1 MEQNYKL
8 LMKTA
13 ILAGEILLSSG
24 AETYRVEDTMKHI
37 LNKSG
42 LETVETFAVL
52 TGIMATLDDESIET
66 ISYVKQVSDVGM
78 NINKIIMV
86 NDIARRFCSDEIT
99 LEDAYSKLKNYQWR
113 QYNTTH
119 YSIAVIGIVV
129 GFSIFFGGTIL
140 DVGVATF
147 VGFFLAL
154 VMAMGKI
161 LGFNGFIY
169 NIVNGT
175 GIAFFTLMAQY
186 LLPEVNKEIVII
198 SSIMPLVPGVAL
210 VNGVRDVIEGD
221 YISGNSR
228 ILKALLTAAGIA
240 IGIGLGILIFTKL
253 GM

>member
-86 NDIARRFCSDEIT
+86 NDIARKFCEDELT
-99 LEDAYSKLKNYQWR
+99 LEEAYTQLRNYKWR
-113 QYNTTH
+113 QYTKLH
-119 YSIAVIGIVV
+119 YSVAVIGIVV
-129 GFSIFFGGTIL
+129 GFSIFFGGSPL
-140 DVGVATF
+140 DVGVSFF
-147 VGFFLAL
+147 VGSVLAL
-154 VMAMGKI
+154 LMALGKQ
-161 LGFNGFIY
+161 LGFNDLIY
-169 NIVNGT
+169 IIVNGM
-175 GIAFFTLMAQY
+175 GIAICTMLAQAF
-186 LLPEVNKEIVII
+186 LPEVNKEIVMI

-210 VNGVRDVIEGD
+210 TNGVRDILQGD

-228 ILKALLTAAGIA
+228 ILKAILTAAGIA
-240 IGIGLGILIFTKL
+240 IGIGLGLLIVSTV
-253 GM
+253 GI

>member
-13 ILAGEILLSSG
+13 ILSGEILLSSG

-86 NDIARRFCSDEIT
+86 NDIARRFCKDEIT
-99 LEDAYSKLKNYQWR
+99 LEEAYFKLKNYQWR
-113 QYNTTH
+113 KYNTTH

-129 GFSIFFGGTIL
+129 GFSIFFGGAVL
-140 DVGVATF
+140 DVGVAAF
-147 VGFFLAL
+147 VGMILAL
-154 VMAMGKI
+154 LMAMGKMF
-161 LGFNGFIY
+161 GFNGFIY
-169 NIVNGT
+169 NIVNGV
-175 GIAFFTLMAQY
+175 GISFFTLMAQY

-240 IGIGLGILIFTKL
+240 IGIGLGILLFTKL